1 VEGMPSLNQMLEVA
15 RKLRMEKER
24 EKELQVRLVIT
35 VSTLIKKKIT
45 FSSFIKKFRVEQFT
59 VAKS

>member
-1 VEGMPSLNQMLEVA
+1 MPSLNQMLEVA

-35 VSTLIKKKIT
+35 VSTLIKKEIK
-45 FSSFIKKFRVEQFT
+45 FSSFIIKFRVHG
-59 VAKS
+59 AKLQSHI